1 MEKKLT
7 GKKKLMY
14 EALTSQLGV
23 VTAAAKLV
31 GIDRTTHY
39 KWLKEDENYK
49 QWIEELPEIALDFA
63 ENALFKLMK
72 TGTPSSIIFYLKTK
86 GKERGYIER
95 QEIESNIKVDMDMD
109 KIREAIKSG
118 KGLPFQ

>member
-1 MEKKLT
+1 
-7 GKKKLMY
+7 MY